1 MWIERYEKEQS
12 DKAELEKELELA
24 QNQKNLSVE
33 SVEET
38 SKQLKEFVE

>member
-1 MWIERYEKEQS
+1 MTTELQKKES